1 MRQLQANGHPS
12 SWMCDGTRA
21 ALYARI
27 STKEGHQ
34 HLENQ
39 LAQLRAFAGK
49 MKWTIAGEYTDQAS
63 GASSRR
69 PGLDQLMKDAA
80 RRRFDVVTVFDL
92 SRLTRGGPM
101 HAFSCIARLNS
112 SRVEF
117 WSVTEEHFRTAGPYG
132 QLFIAIAAHIAE
144 QELNTMRSRIKAG
157 LARVRSAGRE
167 LGPPK
172 KVIDQTKLHQLR
184 GAGKAVREIAA
195 ILKVSKSTIH
205 RRLNA

>member
-1 MRQLQANGHPS
+1 
-12 SWMCDGTRA
+12 MCDGTRA

-27 STKEGHQ
+27 STKEGQQ

-39 LAQLRAFAGK
+39 LAQLRTFAGK
-49 MKWTIAGEYTDQAS
+49 MKWSIAGEYTDQAS
-63 GASSRR
+63 GASSPR
-69 PGLDQLMKDAA
+69 PGLDQMMKHAA

-117 WSVTEEHFRTAGPYG
+117 WSMTEEHFRSSGPYG

-144 QELNTMRSRIKAG
+144 QELNTLRSRIKAG
-157 LARVRSAGRE
+157 LARVRKAGRK

-172 KVIDQTKLHQLR
+172 KVIDQARLDQLR
-184 GAGKAVREIAA
+184 GAGKGVREIAA
-195 ILKVSKSTIH
+195 VLKVSKSTIH
-205 RRLNA
+205 RRLQGRLN